1 MTSSFFLNPL
11 NSTKLVLLDRYFN
24 EMTELYNSRKL
35 PKVLLLSGKK
45 GIGKFT
51 LVLHF
56 LNYIFTKHEK
66 ETYDIK
72 NKKINT
78 KSIFY
83 SQLLN
88 QTNQDIIFIKVEE
101 NKNIKIDDIRNLKS
115 KLTRSSLSNNPRFII
130 IDEVEFI
137 NENSVNALLK
147 SLEEP
152 TNNNFYILIN
162 NQQAG
167 LLETVSSRCLKTNI
181 FLNSKEVRI
190 ITSFLLENNNI
201 KKLIDL
207 NDNLTPGLFIQ
218 YNEIY
223 STLNIEKNEAIIT
236 KIYKLLNAHK
246 KNKNKTL
253 INLTLFLI
261 DQYFLK
267 LIQQNENKLDFLL
280 KIKIDI
286 NNNINDFIYYNLNIN
301 SVLNSIEIKLKNV

>member
-24 EMTELYNSRKL
+24 EMTELYNSKKL
-35 PKVLLLSGKK
+35 PKALLLSGKK

-56 LNYIFTKHEK
+56 LNYIFTKNEK

-78 KSIFY
+78 KSLFY

-88 QTNQDIIFIKVEE
+88 QTNQDIIFVKAEE

-162 NQQAG
+162 NQQAD
-167 LLETVSSRCLKTNI
+167 LLETISSRCLKTNI

-190 ITSFLLENNNI
+190 VTSFLLENNNI

-218 YNEIY
+218 YNQIY
-223 STLNIEKNEAIIT
+223 SKLNIEKNDSIIT

-261 DQYFLK
+261 DQYFLR